1 MKKLIISTLAL
12 TISSLTWADDIAEVH
27 TSNQD
32 TQFVRL
38 MPIKLPSNS
47 AQKITQ
53 SLEKKSPILM
63 ASYGEAT
70 SIKLGMNNVPVLN
83 QGMHGTCATFAVTGA
98 LDALMGKG
106 DYISQVCHLTLG
118 QYLSTHAYQLSGWDG
133 AYADNVLSQ
142 VNTYGIINKDKEKT
156 QGCAGLTQYPALD
169 TTSPVNEMS
178 VDAFHQLSEE
188 ASGIQRYDVTKV
200 LDFYEFISREK
211 TPADVIK
218 TIKSS
223 LSKGDR
229 LVFGVIVTTA
239 DGVGTYGK
247 YHQKEDSWVITPEVI
262 SAIKSDNYGGH
273 AMIITGYDDNAVAT
287 DIHGKTHKGLFI
299 LRNSWGKNAGD
310 EGNYYMSYDYMA
322 NLGYDITRI
331 RKLAK

>member
-12 TISSLTWADDIAEVH
+12 SISALTWADDIAEVH
-27 TSNQD
+27 TINHD

-38 MPIKLPSNS
+38 MPIKLPSASN
-47 AQKITQ
+47 QKITQ
-53 SLEKKSPILM
+53 NLEKSTPMLL
-63 ASYGEAT
+63 ATFGEAT

-133 AYADNVLSQ
+133 AYSENVLGQ
-142 VNTYGIINKDKEKT
+142 INTYGIINKEKEKT
-156 QGCAGLTQYPALD
+156 QGCAGLTEYPAMD
-169 TTSPVNEMS
+169 ITSPANEMS
-178 VDAFHQLSEE
+178 TDEFHQLSEE
-188 ASGIQRYDVTKV
+188 AASSQRYDVTKV
-200 LDFYEFISREK
+200 LDFYEFINREK
-211 TPADVIK
+211 TPTDVVKSIK
-218 TIKSS
+218 NS

-229 LVFGVIVTTA
+229 LVIGVIVTTA

-247 YHQKEDSWVITPEVI
+247 YHQKEDSWVITQEVS

-273 AMIITGYDDNAVAT
+273 AMIITGYDNNAVAT
-287 DIHGKTHKGLFI
+287 DIHGKAHKGLFI

-310 EGNYYMSYDYMA
+310 EGNYYMSYDYLS

-331 RKLAK
+331 RKLA